1 MLFLLFQLGKDR
13 YALDARQVVEVLPM
27 VAVKQIPQAPAA
39 VLGAF
44 NYRGTTIPL
53 LDLSQLALGRAAQL
67 RLSTRIVVVDFPDAT
82 GGARMLGLLAE
93 RVTETLRRDAAEFQ
107 DSGVNVPDASYLG
120 PVAADAQGLVQW
132 IRIDQLLS
140 PDVRELLFQTAVES

>member
-27 VAVKQIPQAPAA
+27 VAVKQIPHAPAA

-53 LDLSQLALGRAAQL
+53 LDLSHLALGRAAHH
-67 RLSTRIVVVDFPDAT
+67 RLSTRIVVVDFPGPA
-82 GGARMLGLLAE
+82 GQKRMLGLLAE
-93 RVTETLRRDAAEFQ
+93 HVTETFRRPPGDFHEAGVSAP
-107 DSGVNVPDASYLG
+107 DSPYLG
-120 PVAADAQGLVQW
+120 PVATDAQGLVQR
-132 IRIDQLLS
+132 IRIEQLL
-140 PDVRELLFQTAVES
+140 PTDIRELLFQAAVDA